1 MDNLNVLDEKPEE
14 AGGAR
19 SVLRVAH
26 VCLEDRADPGSAF
39 HS

>member
-14 AGGAR
+14 AGG
-19 SVLRVAH
+19 VLRVAH